1 MKTNRIGKS
10 ISVLSRF
17 SSSAVEVLRAL
28 EMPVMILFRIDH
40 RVYNPPTT
48 IAPTPA
54 YLICVA
60 QIPLNCSTLES
71 PGPHPFINPYIGTKT
86 MKPSIPPKKIND
98 AILMPTINPTD
109 NNATER
115 SIPP

>member
-1 MKTNRIGKS
+1 
-10 ISVLSRF
+10 
-17 SSSAVEVLRAL
+17 
-28 EMPVMILFRIDH
+28 MPVMILFRIDH